1 MNQNKHQNHDQDRKS
16 QQGSD
21 DNRNRDKH
29 ASQGHQGSTQ
39 HMNSG
44 APGSKNA
51 GHQSHQN
58 RNPQR

>member
-1 MNQNKHQNHDQDRKS
+1 MNQNKNQDHDRKG

-44 APGSKNA
+44 APGSKTA
-51 GHQSHQN
+51 GDHNQN

>member
-1 MNQNKHQNHDQDRKS
+1 MNQNKNQNQDRKG
-16 QQGSD
+16 QQSSD
-21 DNRNRDKH
+21 NDNRNRDKH

-44 APGSKNA
+44 SAGSKTA
-51 GHQSHQN
+51 GDQN

>member
-1 MNQNKHQNHDQDRKS
+1 MNQNKNQNQDHNKG
-16 QQGSD
+16 QQSSD

-29 ASQGHQGSTQ
+29 AAQGHQGGAQ

-44 APGSKNA
+44 SSGSKNA
-51 GHQSHQN
+51 GDQN

>member
-44 APGSKNA
+44 SPG
-51 GHQSHQN
+51 
-58 RNPQR
+58 

>member
-1 MNQNKHQNHDQDRKS
+1 MNQNKHQNQDRKV
-16 QQGSD
+16 QQNSD

-29 ASQGHQGSTQ
+29 ASQGQQGSTQ

-44 APGSKNA
+44 SSGSKTA
-51 GHQSHQN
+51 GDQN

>member
-1 MNQNKHQNHDQDRKS
+1 MNQNKNQTQDHKAQQN
-16 QQGSD
+16 SD

-44 APGSKNA
+44 SSGSKTA
-51 GHQSHQN
+51 GDQN